1 MQANMIND
9 HSTRKSA
16 VFSEAEPLFKKHDD
30 ISIPS
35 SYFLES
41 TADTWTKLNR
51 KKKRQEN

>member
-51 KKKRQEN
+51 KKKRKEN